1 MTPAVPTSIAVM
13 QNSDGASTLSA
24 LTLSEV
30 WASSP
35 TWQVGILRAPA
46 SEQEVCSCFHT
57 DMQPE
62 PLYSQRPLRLP
73 ERYGTPSNAQA
84 KGRVPAHVG

>member
-35 TWQVGILRAPA
+35 TWQVGILRAFA
-46 SEQEVCSCFHT
+46 SEQEFPAFTQTCSQSPFLT
-57 DMQPE
+57 E
-62 PLYSQRPLRLP
+62 AIKAS
-73 ERYGTPSNAQA
+73 
-84 KGRVPAHVG
+84 